1 MVGGFKMNGRRL
13 KARFESLTKRF
24 GSLLVLDDINL
35 EVYENNFLCIVG
47 PTGCGKTTLAN
58 LLCGL
63 ASPTLG
69 KVTIDGAEVD
79 PKKHHISFVFQE
91 SACFPWRTV
100 LDNVKLGLEIKR
112 VPEKEINA
120 RAREV
125 IELLGLKGFENA
137 YPNQISG
144 GMRQRVDIAR
154 AFCCDCDLLVMDE
167 PFCQNDEK
175 TRFHLLSQLT
185 ELWEKKKRTVIF
197 VTHNLEE
204 AVFLA
209 ERIAVFT
216 QKPTRLRAEIDVN
229 LPRPR
234 DFSSPEFVAIREQVT
249 ELVKWW

>member
-1 MVGGFKMNGRRL
+1 MTEKNL
-13 KARFESLTKRF
+13 KVRFESLTKSF
-24 GSLLVLDDINL
+24 GNLIVLDNVNL
-35 EVYENNFLCIVG
+35 EVYENTFLCIVG

-63 ASPTLG
+63 LLPTRG
-69 KVTIDGAEVD
+69 RVTIDGLRVN
-79 PKKHHISFVFQE
+79 PKKHSISFVFQE

-100 LDNVKLGLEIKR
+100 KDNIKLGLEIKR
-112 VPEKEINA
+112 VPEKEM
-120 RAREV
+120 RARVGEV
-125 IELLGLKGFENA
+125 MGLLNLEGFENA

-154 AFCCDCDLLVMDE
+154 AFCCESDLLIMDE

-175 TRFHLLSQLT
+175 TRFYLLNQLI
-185 ELWEKKKRTVIF
+185 EVWEKKKRTVIF

-204 AVFLA
+204 AVYLA
-209 ERIAVFT
+209 ERIVVFT
-216 QKPTRLRAEIDVN
+216 QKPTRIRAEIDVS